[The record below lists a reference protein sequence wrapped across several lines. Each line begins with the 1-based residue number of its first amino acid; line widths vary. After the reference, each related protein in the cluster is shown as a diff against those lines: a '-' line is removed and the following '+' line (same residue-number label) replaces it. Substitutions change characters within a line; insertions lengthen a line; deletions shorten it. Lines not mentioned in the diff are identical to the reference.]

1 MSRYDRWVVKFP
13 TNRMKIEPKTSGLAT
28 GKDFELSA
36 CTAAGCSFPPAK
48 RDRLQIGWLR
58 SGKAQASRIMESKGQ
73 VNRQLP
79 VIEPLVVGT

>member
-13 TNRMKIEPKTSGLAT
+13 TDCMEIKPETSGLAT

-48 RDRLQIGWLR
+48 HDRLQIGWLR
-58 SGKAQASRIMESKGQ
+58 SGKAQASLIRESKGQ

-79 VIEPLVVGT
+79 VIEPLVVRT